1 MLYYYRYRPMDT
13 LRYTCAY
20 STWLF
25 GFRFSYQYIYY
36 FCSACIYS
44 AYRKALSEGELNVSY
59 SRIMLLGSAG
69 VGKSSLKRGLMN
81 LPFDPKINST
91 IIADVQSLRP
101 SLQHDIPSLRP
112 HIPLLQPTVSSLQH
126 DIPLYRPDI
135 SLLQHDIPSLQ
146 PHISLRP
153 GVSSLPPHI
162 PLQPCVSSL
171 PPCIPSLPPHIPL
184 QLGVSS
190 LPPRIPLQH
199 DIPSL
204 QPHIPLQPG
213 VSSLPPY
220 ISLQPGVSSLPP
232 RIPLQPGVSSLPPHI
247 PLQAAV
253 SSLPPHIS
261 LQPGVSSLPP
271 HIPLQPGV
279 SIPLQPGV
287 SSLPPYIPSLPPHI
301 PLQPGVSSL
310 LPRIPLQPGVSS
322 LPCAPHIPL
331 QHGVSSLPPHI
342 PLQPGVS
349 SLPPDMSL
357 LQHDIPSL
365 SQHDIPSV
373 RPHIPLLQSD
383 VSSLPPQIPSLQPT
397 VPFHIPLQPAV
408 SSLPPRVLQP
418 SLSSLRPVTLEWAM
432 AGDECT
438 REWREVTPEDEIEEI
453 AQLISIVHKQGY
465 DTSLTTKAATSLFPQ
480 VNSYMYISAD
490 PHVNTI
496 VEQII
501 ESEILSPAMERASMM
516 SDYEIEHIKPQ
527 PFFHVWDCGGQPVF
541 LEVLPA
547 FLTSRTMFLL
557 LFDASIDFNT
567 RLKAI
572 QYQQGRMIEE
582 GEVNMTTLEL
592 MEGWMANIHGH
603 LAKYDDK
610 GGLFEY
616 PRIIAVGTR
625 ADKLKTKKSEVRA
638 KLIKCLQDTSDD
650 QKYKKFLQIF
660 KGIVI
665 VDNTT
670 FGKGEEEDEGYK
682 YLRKEIFD
690 FTNKKL
696 VVRTPIKWVLFRK
709 VLQSLMKKSINII
722 TLREASAIG
731 VACNI
736 MVEDMPSVLKFYHEL
751 GVVLFYSQIKGLQE
765 KVILNPKW
773 FVDCLGKV
781 LTLQGREGFEERDMW
796 ALLREKGI
804 LVEPLYVAVW
814 KECEG
819 VDPEEFIQVLVSFH
833 LAAKVQTDE
842 FGQIILNQ
850 FFVPAVLP
858 TGDISSALP
867 SDYTIRA
874 SPLHI
879 IFGTGYVIPGFF
891 TRLVTSMAESAQC
904 HLYFRQGI
912 FRNRVTFEFGDI
924 PINRVTLT
932 ELSNAIQVNLL
943 RYIPDSPALTP
954 IQKSCQDLQVSHY
967 V

>member
-1 MLYYYRYRPMDT
+1 MPPRIPLQP
-13 LRYTCAY
+13 A
-20 STWLF
+20 
-25 GFRFSYQYIYY
+25 
-36 FCSACIYS
+36 
-44 AYRKALSEGELNVSY
+44 VS
-59 SRIMLLGSAG
+59 SVPPHIPLQPA
-69 VGKSSLKRGLMN
+69 VSS
-81 LPFDPKINST
+81 FY
-91 IIADVQSLRP
+91 
-101 SLQHDIPSLRP
+101 DIPSLRP
-112 HIPLLQPTVSSLQH
+112 HIPLQPGVSSVPPYIPLQPA
-126 DIPLYRPDI
+126 
-135 SLLQHDIPSLQ
+135 
-146 PHISLRP
+146 
-153 GVSSLPPHI
+153 VSSLPPY
-162 PLQPCVSSL
+162 
-171 PPCIPSLPPHIPL
+171 IPSLRVL
-184 QLGVSS
+184 
-190 LPPRIPLQH
+190 R
-199 DIPSL
+199 
-204 QPHIPLQPG
+204 PHIPLQPG
-213 VSSLPPY
+213 VSSVPPY
-220 ISLQPGVSSLPP
+220 
-232 RIPLQPGVSSLPPHI
+232 IPLQP
-247 PLQAAV
+247 AV
-253 SSLPPHIS
+253 SSL
-261 LQPGVSSLPP
+261 
-271 HIPLQPGV
+271 
-279 SIPLQPGV
+279 
-287 SSLPPYIPSLPPHI
+287 
-301 PLQPGVSSL
+301 
-310 LPRIPLQPGVSS
+310 
-322 LPCAPHIPL
+322 
-331 QHGVSSLPPHI
+331 
-342 PLQPGVS
+342 
-349 SLPPDMSL
+349 
-357 LQHDIPSL
+357 
-365 SQHDIPSV
+365 
-373 RPHIPLLQSD
+373 
-383 VSSLPPQIPSLQPT
+383 
-397 VPFHIPLQPAV
+397 PFHIPLQPAV
-408 SSLPPRVLQP
+408 SSL
-418 SLSSLRPVTLEWAM
+418 RPVALEWAM

-438 REWREVTPEDEIEEI
+438 RGWREVTPEDEIEEI
-453 AQLISIVHKQGY
+453 AQLMSIVHMQGY
-465 DTSLTTKAATSLFPQ
+465 DTSLTTKAAITLFPQ
-480 VNSYMYISAD
+480 VSSYISAD
-490 PHVNTI
+490 PQVVNTN

-516 SDYEIEHIKPQ
+516 YYRDIKHIRPQ

-616 PRIIAVGTR
+616 PRIIGVGTR
-625 ADKLKTKKSEVRA
+625 ADQLKIEKSEVRA

-670 FGKGEEEDEGYK
+670 SGKGEEEDEGYK

-709 VLQSLMKKSINII
+709 VLQSLVKKSVNII
-722 TLREASAIG
+722 TLREACAIG

-736 MVEDMPSVLKFYHEL
+736 TAEDVPSVLKFYHEL
-751 GVVLFYSQIKGLQE
+751 GVVLFYSHIKGLQE

-773 FVDCLGKV
+773 FVDCLGKI

-842 FGQIILNQ
+842 FGKIISNQ
-850 FFVPAVLP
+850 FFVPAALP
-858 TGDISSALP
+858 TGDPSSALP
-867 SDYTIRA
+867 SDYMIRA
-874 SPLHI
+874 TPLHI

-891 TRLVTSMAESAQC
+891 TRLVTSMAESPQC
-904 HLYFRQGI
+904 HLYFREGI

-932 ELSNAIQVNLL
+932 ELSSAIQVDLL

-967 V
+967 VYISAVLVYKFALIIESLLELSIEFVISHFYTNISTIELHGYITCI

>member
-1 MLYYYRYRPMDT
+1 
-13 LRYTCAY
+13 
-20 STWLF
+20 
-25 GFRFSYQYIYY
+25 
-36 FCSACIYS
+36 
-44 AYRKALSEGELNVSY
+44 
-59 SRIMLLGSAG
+59 MLLGSAG

-81 LPFDPKINST
+81 LPFDAKMNST
-91 IIADVQSLRP
+91 IIADVRSLRP

-112 HIPLLQPTVSSLQH
+112 HIPLLQPTVSSLQP
-126 DIPLYRPDI
+126 DIPLYWPDI
-135 SLLQHDIPSLQ
+135 SLLQH
-146 PHISLRP
+146 
-153 GVSSLPPHI
+153 G
-162 PLQPCVSSL
+162 
-171 PPCIPSLPPHIPL
+171 
-184 QLGVSS
+184 
-190 LPPRIPLQH
+190 
-199 DIPSL
+199 IPSL
-204 QPHIPLQPG
+204 QPHIPLQP
-213 VSSLPPY
+213 V
-220 ISLQPGVSSLPP
+220 VSSLPP
-232 RIPLQPGVSSLPPHI
+232 RIPLLQPAVSSLPPHI
-247 PLQAAV
+247 PLLQPTV
-253 SSLPPHIS
+253 SSLPPRIPL

-271 HIPLQPGV
+271 HIPLQP
-279 SIPLQPGV
+279 
-287 SSLPPYIPSLPPHI
+287 
-301 PLQPGVSSL
+301 
-310 LPRIPLQPGVSS
+310 
-322 LPCAPHIPL
+322 A
-331 QHGVSSLPPHI
+331 VSSLPPHI
-342 PLQPGVS
+342 PLQPAVSSVPSHIPLLQPTVSSLPPHIPLLQPSVSSLPPRIPLLQPGVS
-349 SLPPDMSL
+349 SLPPHIA
-357 LQHDIPSL
+357 LQPG
-365 SQHDIPSV
+365 V
-373 RPHIPLLQSD
+373 T
-383 VSSLPPQIPSLQPT
+383 SLPP
-397 VPFHIPLQPAV
+397 HIPLQPAV
-408 SSLPPRVLQP
+408 SSVPPHIPLLQP
-418 SLSSLRPVTLEWAM
+418 SVSSLRPVALEWAM

-438 REWREVTPEDEIEEI
+438 RGWREVTPEDEIEEI
-453 AQLISIVHKQGY
+453 AQLMSIVHKQGY
-465 DTSLTTKAATSLFPQ
+465 DTSLTTKAAITLFPK
-480 VNSYMYISAD
+480 VSSYISAD
-490 PHVNTI
+490 PQVVNTN

-516 SDYEIEHIKPQ
+516 RYRDIEHIKPQ

-582 GEVNMTTLEL
+582 GEVNMTSLEL

-625 ADKLKTKKSEVRA
+625 ADQLKIEKSEVRA

-670 FGKGEEEDEGYK
+670 SGKGEEEDEGYK

-709 VLQSLMKKSINII
+709 VLQSLVKKSVNII
-722 TLREASAIG
+722 TLREACAIG

-736 MVEDMPSVLKFYHEL
+736 TAEDVPSVLKFYHEL
-751 GVVLFYSQIKGLQE
+751 GVVLFYSHIKGLQE

-842 FGQIILNQ
+842 FGQIISNQ

-858 TGDISSALP
+858 TGDPSSTLP

-891 TRLVTSMAESAQC
+891 TRLVTSMAESPQC

-932 ELSNAIQVNLL
+932 ELSNAIQVDLL

>member
-1 MLYYYRYRPMDT
+1 MCLTINIIQCTYMLYYYRYRLMDT
-13 LRYTCAY
+13 LRYTCAYY

-101 SLQHDIPSLRP
+101 SLQHNILSLRP
-112 HIPLLQPTVSSLQH
+112 RIPLLQPTVSSLQP

-135 SLLQHDIPSLQ
+135 SLLQHDIPLLQ
-146 PHISLRP
+146 PRIPLHP
-153 GVSSLPPHI
+153 VVSSLP
-162 PLQPCVSSL
+162 S
-171 PPCIPSLPPHIPL
+171 
-184 QLGVSS
+184 
-190 LPPRIPLQH
+190 
-199 DIPSL
+199 
-204 QPHIPLQPG
+204 
-213 VSSLPPY
+213 
-220 ISLQPGVSSLPP
+220 
-232 RIPLQPGVSSLPPHI
+232 
-247 PLQAAV
+247 
-253 SSLPPHIS
+253 
-261 LQPGVSSLPP
+261 
-271 HIPLQPGV
+271 
-279 SIPLQPGV
+279 
-287 SSLPPYIPSLPPHI
+287 
-301 PLQPGVSSL
+301 
-310 LPRIPLQPGVSS
+310 
-322 LPCAPHIPL
+322 
-331 QHGVSSLPPHI
+331 
-342 PLQPGVS
+342 
-349 SLPPDMSL
+349 
-357 LQHDIPSL
+357 
-365 SQHDIPSV
+365 
-373 RPHIPLLQSD
+373 
-383 VSSLPPQIPSLQPT
+383 
-397 VPFHIPLQPAV
+397 HIPLQPAV
-408 SSLPPRVLQP
+408 SSLPPYIPLQPAVSSLPSHIPLQPGVSSLASHIQLQPAVSSLPPRIPVLQP
-418 SLSSLRPVTLEWAM
+418 SISSLRPVALEWAM

-438 REWREVTPEDEIEEI
+438 RGWREVTPDDEIEEI

-465 DTSLTTKAATSLFPQ
+465 DTSLTTKAATSLFPK
-480 VNSYMYISAD
+480 VSSYISAD
-490 PHVNTI
+490 PQVVNTN

-501 ESEILSPAMERASMM
+501 ESEILSPAMKRASMM
-516 SDYEIEHIKPQ
+516 RYRNIEHIKPQ

-616 PRIIAVGTR
+616 PRIVAVGTK

-660 KGIVI
+660 KEIVI

-670 FGKGEEEDEGYK
+670 SGKGEEEDEGYK

-709 VLQSLMKKSINII
+709 VLQSLVKKSVNII

-736 MVEDMPSVLKFYHEL
+736 TAEDVPSVLKFYHEL
-751 GVVLFYSQIKGLQE
+751 VVVLFYSHIKGLQE

-842 FGQIILNQ
+842 FGQIISNQ

-858 TGDISSALP
+858 TGDPSSALP
-867 SDYTIRA
+867 FNYTIKA

-891 TRLVTSMAESAQC
+891 TRLVTSMAESPRC

-932 ELSNAIQVNLL
+932 ELSNAIQVDLL
-943 RYIPDSPALTP
+943 RYIPDFPALTP
-954 IQKSCQDLQVSHY
+954 IQKSCQDLQVSYY